1 MKSKTLIAGS
11 LIILLNGLVFVP
23 STAQYGAYL
32 VAGSLAL
39 AAWLVLKTLLAAPIS
54 SSEVEERVVAPPVPS
69 TLPPAKSSA
78 EAEVLAVLGT
88 LQNKGRLVDFV
99 MDDISKYS
107 DAQVGAAARVVH
119 EGCKSA
125 FGELFTI
132 EPVVKSAEGSK
143 IDVPPNGGEFY
154 RLSGS
159 VSGEG
164 PYSGTLVHKGW
175 KATQVNLPR
184 VIKVEEGKLP
194 PIVPA
199 QVEVK

>member
-1 MKSKTLIAGS
+1 MKSKSLTAGL

-23 STAQYGAYL
+23 SFEVHAAYL

-39 AAWLVLKTLLAAPIS
+39 AAWLVLKTLIAPASPTAADDPVVP
-54 SSEVEERVVAPPVPS
+54 EVATPAVP
-69 TLPPAKSSA
+69 KSSA
-78 EAEVLAVLGT
+78 EAEVLAVIGS
-88 LQNKGRLVDFV
+88 LQSKGRFVDFV

-119 EGCKSA
+119 EGCKTA
-125 FGELFTI
+125 FGEMFTV
-132 EPVVKSAEGSK
+132 EPVVKAAEGSK

-164 PYSGTLVHKGW
+164 PHAGVLVHKGW
-175 KATQVNLPR
+175 KATKVNLPR
-184 VIKVEEGKLP
+184 VLKVEDGKLP
-194 PIVPA
+194 PIAPA